1 MSPMQPGF
9 ASFRDPDGS
18 VFSLAGRIFRSVT
31 PSGAATLRAALE
43 TPAAARML
51 ADGRIVATSPV
62 DAEALG
68 SAASECRA
76 AGQTEFFEHERIP
89 FPSYPYEW
97 PPEMLHAAA
106 GLTIDLAREL
116 LTCGFGI
123 KDATPYNV
131 LFREPDPVF
140 VDVLSFEVRDP
151 NDPIWLPYAQ
161 FVRTFLLPLAL
172 NKRLDLPLEQVFQT
186 RRDGIEPDEAYRWLP
201 KSLRFR
207 RPFLSLVTIPVWLAR
222 RQNPDDAAFY
232 RPRPMSDPEKARFVL
247 DRLLARLRRT
257 VDRLQPATAR
267 PSAWS
272 GYADANS
279 YSPQAAAAKVAFVEQ
294 ALAEF
299 RPARVLD
306 LGANTGRF
314 SELAAA
320 QGASVVA
327 IDSDPVVVGA
337 LWRSARAKGAGIL
350 PLVVDIARPTPAI
363 GWRNRE
369 CPSFLE
375 RCQGHFDA
383 VLMLALV
390 HHLVVTERI
399 PLAEV
404 VALAA
409 DLTTDLAI
417 VEFVGPEDP
426 MFRRLLRGRERLY
439 EGITEPAFEVCVR
452 ERFEVVRRQPLEGTA
467 RSIYLLRKRNLQAP
481 YVGPQHLHAH

>member
-1 MSPMQPGF
+1 MQFPS
-9 ASFRDPDGS
+9 ASFRDPDGA
-18 VFSLAGRIFRSVT
+18 VFSHAGRILRAVT
-31 PSGAATLRAALE
+31 PSGAATLRSALE
-43 TPAAARML
+43 TPAAARL
-51 ADGRIVATSPV
+51 ASDGRIVTTRPIG
-62 DAEALG
+62 EETLG
-68 SAASECRA
+68 NVASEFRA

-116 LTCGFGI
+116 LPCGFGI

-131 LFREPDPVF
+131 LFRGPNPVF
-140 VDVLSFEVRDP
+140 VDVLSFEPRDP
-151 NDPIWLPYAQ
+151 HDPLWLPYAQ
-161 FVRTFLLPLAL
+161 FVRTFLLPLAFSQ
-172 NKRLDLPLEQVFQT
+172 RIDLPPAQVFLA
-186 RRDGIEPDEAYRWLP
+186 RRDGIEPEGAYRLLP

-207 RPFLSLVTIPVWLAR
+207 RPFLSLVTMPVWLAR
-222 RQNPDDAAFY
+222 RRNPDDAAVY
-232 RPRPMSDPEKARFVL
+232 RPRPMSDPDKARFVL
-247 DRLLARLRRT
+247 ERLLAGLRRT
-257 VDRLQPATAR
+257 VDRLQPAAAKSST
-267 PSAWS
+267 WS

-279 YSPQAAAAKVAFVEQ
+279 YSSQAAAAKASFVER

-306 LGANTGRF
+306 VGANTGRF

-327 IDSDPVVVGA
+327 IDSDPVVVGRLWQSA
-337 LWRSARAKGAGIL
+337 LAKGSGIL
-350 PLVVDIARPTPAI
+350 PLVVDIARPTPAT

-369 CPSFLE
+369 CASFLE
-375 RCQGHFDA
+375 RCHGHFDA

-390 HHLVVTERI
+390 HHLVVTERV
-399 PLAEV
+399 PLAQV

-417 VEFVGPEDP
+417 VEFVGRGDP

-439 EGITEPAFEVCVR
+439 EGITQAAFEVCVR
-452 ERFEVVRRQPLEGTA
+452 ERFEVLRRQPLEGAERTL
-467 RSIYLLRKRNLQAP
+467 YLLRKAAP
-481 YVGPQHLHAH
+481 RGA